1 MRKKQ
6 LDLTLGRLSAT
17 NISALKTWNRKHL
30 RCCHNLPSEDQEPG
44 TPIGRRRYRTLT
56 KKKKSFHW
64 QQLAPWVGETNEK
77 EEAVDELESKTKRR
91 SQHPAQNRPSRCG
104 KTEVTTGRPRPPW
117 NRNHEVCGEEHSKHM
132 TQRAAIGFPQIRHT
146 SSSYCWITLAM

>member
-56 KKKKSFHW
+56 KKKKIIP
-64 QQLAPWVGETNEK
+64 LTTAG
-77 EEAVDELESKTKRR
+77 ALGRR
-91 SQHPAQNRPSRCG
+91 D
-104 KTEVTTGRPRPPW
+104 K
-117 NRNHEVCGEEHSKHM
+117 
-132 TQRAAIGFPQIRHT
+132 
-146 SSSYCWITLAM
+146 